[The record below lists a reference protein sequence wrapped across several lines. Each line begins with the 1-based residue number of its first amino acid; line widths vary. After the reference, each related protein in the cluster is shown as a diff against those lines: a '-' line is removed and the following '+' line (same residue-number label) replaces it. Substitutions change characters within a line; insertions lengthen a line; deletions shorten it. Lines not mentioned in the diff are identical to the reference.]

1 MSLNYLIFQ
10 SYLLNLV
17 FHLFDIIFPG
27 LNLFFQLLDLIIQH
41 KLELLQFLVLLFQVI
56 NSLFLKIPKN
66 SKC

>member
-17 FHLFDIIFPG
+17 FHLFDIILPG
-27 LNLFFQLLDLIIQH
+27 FNLFLQLLDFIIQH

-56 NSLFLKIPKN
+56 NSLFLESVKN

>member
-17 FHLFDIIFPG
+17 FHLFDIILPG
-27 LNLFFQLLDLIIQH
+27 LNLFLQLLDLIIQH